1 MRNATRIRTIVAL
14 AATAA
19 VSAAVL
25 DRIAVTVGRDA
36 ITESEVLEEI
46 RVTNFLNNEPLDFS
60 SDARHA
66 AADRLVDQYLIRH
79 ELASGSYSPPDPNQ
93 AVRLISKLTE
103 ERFHSQAA

>member
-1 MRNATRIRTIVAL
+1 MRNATRIRIIIAL
-14 AATAA
+14 AATTA

-25 DRIAVTVGRDA
+25 DRIAVTVGREA

-46 RVTNFLNNEPLDFS
+46 RVTNFLNNEPLDLS

-93 AVRLISKLTE
+93 AVKLISKLIK
-103 ERFHSQAA
+103 ERFQTR